1 MNWKKHLR
9 NYVLNLSIFARWT
22 LEIALW
28 GVFLVE
34 ALRMIARM
42 DVPYRMGVFGALV
55 IVIVRTPVEGDKDEM
70 EYNIAI
76 RQLFGLIRTGC
87 EVGAYYAIVIVL
99 SLFLRILS

>member
-9 NYVLNLSIFARWT
+9 NYILNLSVFARWT

-28 GVFLVE
+28 AAFLVH
-34 ALRMIARM
+34 AFRMLVRT
-42 DVPYRMGVFGALV
+42 DVSYRMGLFGALV

-87 EVGAYYAIVIVL
+87 EVGAYSAIVIIL
-99 SLFLRILS
+99 SIFLRLWN